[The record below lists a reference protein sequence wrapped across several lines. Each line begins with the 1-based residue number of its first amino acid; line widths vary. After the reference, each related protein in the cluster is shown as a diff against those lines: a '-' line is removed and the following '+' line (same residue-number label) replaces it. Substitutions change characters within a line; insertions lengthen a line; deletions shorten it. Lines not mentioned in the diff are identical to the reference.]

1 MNVLIIENEKP
12 GGQIVSE
19 ALRKVD
25 EPLQVS
31 ACHSLDESMMWLKG
45 KSKPDLV
52 FMDIPFRDHSPFS
65 LLHWAYMSCPI
76 VFIAAYN
83 EYLVQAFNNEKFD
96 YLLKPIDLV
105 SLKNIIDKYK
115 NYIQPRRIDESVEQK
130 AKIISRIV
138 ARHGQEFQVLKLQ
151 DIACFYSKHKLIFLL
166 DKDNSKFVAEKNN
179 LRELDEE
186 LDESIFFRAN
196 RQYIININFIRSFRI
211 SSKSKIIVELSLP
224 HAEEII
230 VSQENASAFKK
241 WINEH

>member
-31 ACHSLDESMMWLKG
+31 ACRSLEESMMWLNG
-45 KSKPDLV
+45 KSKPDIV
-52 FMDIPFRDHSPFS
+52 FMDIRFKDHSPFS
-65 LLHWAYMSCPI
+65 LLYWAYMSCPI

-105 SLKNIIDKYK
+105 SLKNVINKYK
-115 NYIQPRRIDESVEQK
+115 NHVQPHSINGDVEHK
-130 AKIISRIV
+130 SNIISRIV

-151 DIACFYSKHKLIFLL
+151 DVACFYSKHKLVFLL

-179 LRELDEE
+179 LRELEEE
-186 LDESIFFRAN
+186 LDDNIFFRAN
-196 RQYIININFIRSFRI
+196 RQYIININFIRTFRI
-211 SSKSKIIVELSLP
+211 SGKSKINVELSLP
-224 HAEEII
+224 HVEEITI
-230 VSQENASAFKK
+230 SQENAASFKK